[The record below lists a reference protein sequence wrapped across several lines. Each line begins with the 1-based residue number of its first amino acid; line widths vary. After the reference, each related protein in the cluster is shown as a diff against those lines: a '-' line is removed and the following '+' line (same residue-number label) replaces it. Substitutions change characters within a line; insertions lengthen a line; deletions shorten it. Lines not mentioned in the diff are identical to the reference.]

1 MSVLVIRS
9 LLETALAA
17 MTPAVSTSFENVP
30 FTPVVGT
37 PYQRAHLMFAE
48 PDAIEMGN
56 THHREQGIFQ
66 ITLCYPLDAGP
77 SAAVTRAEAIRKVF
91 YRGRTLVGSGIS
103 LTIERH
109 PEIAPAITE
118 DDRFVLPVR
127 VRFFANITRS

>member
-1 MSVLVIRS
+1 MSAVAIRS

-30 FTPVVGT
+30 FTPAVGV
-37 PYQRAHLMFAE
+37 PYQRAHLLLAE
-48 PDAIEMGN
+48 PDAIEMSGG
-56 THHREQGIFQ
+56 HHREQGIFQ

-77 SAAVTRAEAIRKVF
+77 VPASQRAEAIRKIF